1 MLRALFHHADQLLT
15 QYRSFWQ
22 MRPFHIRQ
30 FRECSQLP
38 ESLLSKLTK
47 LDQKEFEQLSQNSEA
62 SKQWLQPWLPCLDD
76 IGLLEKRIQG
86 MSQQSNSFA
95 RIADVDNSV
104 LSDYQEPV
112 CIKYLSSGIP
122 GRKWQQIELVTEYLP
137 AANSPSKQK
146 LLEWCAGKGHL
157 GRLLSIRKG
166 YEVTSLEW
174 QHSLCI
180 QGEALIHQQK
190 KRYPQL
196 QQRMQQGDALSNDV
210 SRLLNQHNTAVA
222 LHACGDL
229 HTHLISQCCNSAQA
243 IKQLAVAP
251 CCYHLTADDIY
262 QPLSKAGQGSLLRLD
277 RQDLKIPLQET
288 VTGGQR
294 VSRLRDIEL
303 HWRLSFDFLRQSLT
317 GETHYKPLPAFP
329 KKLLSGGFKEFVH
342 WALINRELLSD
353 DHDSDNLPFNEREM
367 SQALT
372 EGAEK
377 LLMVRKL
384 EWLQSYFRRLL
395 EIWLVADR
403 ALSLEEAGFHVELYQ
418 FCDKAVSP
426 RNLLILARR

>member
-1 MLRALFHHADQLLT
+1 MLRSLFHHADQLLT
-15 QYRSFWQ
+15 QYRPFWQ
-22 MRPFHIRQ
+22 MRPFYIRQ
-30 FRECSQLP
+30 LSECSQLP
-38 ESLLSKLTK
+38 EHLLSKLTK

-62 SKQWLQPWLPCLDD
+62 SQQWLQPWLPCLDE
-76 IGLLEKRIQG
+76 LEQIQRSIPG
-86 MSQQSNSFA
+86 
-95 RIADVDNSV
+95 VDNSETSSQQDSV
-104 LSDYQEPV
+104 SIKHLST
-112 CIKYLSSGIP
+112 GIP
-122 GRKWQQIELVTEYLP
+122 GRKWSQIEQFINSLP
-137 AANSPSKQK
+137 ITGDTAKHK

-196 QQRMQQGDALSNDV
+196 QQRMQQGDALSDDV

-262 QPLSKAGQGSLLRLD
+262 QPLSKAGQGSLLSLD

-317 GETHYKPLPAFP
+317 GETRYKPLPAFP
-329 KKLLSGGFKEFVH
+329 KKLLSGEFNDFVL

-353 DHDSDNLPFNEREM
+353 NHDSDNLPFNEREM

-377 LLMVRKL
+377 LLVVRKL
-384 EWLQSYFRRLL
+384 EWLQSHFRRVL

-403 ALSLEEAGFHVELYQ
+403 ALALEEAGFHVELYQ